1 MSPIINT
8 MTSGRFGGRGASSG
22 PPNGSIQL
30 EQSTDVLITE
40 NGNYL
45 IIE

>member
-30 EQSTDVLITE
+30 EQNTDVLLAE